1 MSAVKIRQGMVR
13 SCGLLTDGQL
23 PSAACALGCFSLLLV
38 SNSSQGRG
46 ARQSLIPPLQKPVGD
61 SLHKFSL
68 GSFILN
74 GKLGSQLSRAEIE
87 SVCEVFVCLATGT
100 SINGGEREPNQQIA
114 TALK

>member
-1 MSAVKIRQGMVR
+1 MLHVPWVAFLCCWFLTAVR
-13 SCGLLTDGQL
+13 
-23 PSAACALGCFSLLLV
+23 
-38 SNSSQGRG
+38 GRG

-61 SLHKFSL
+61 SLHEFSL

>member
-1 MSAVKIRQGMVR
+1 MKIRQGISR
-13 SCGLLTDGQL
+13 GGGLLTDGQV
-23 PSAACALGCFSLLLV
+23 PSAACALGCFLTAGR
-38 SNSSQGRG
+38 SQG
-46 ARQSLIPPLQKPVGD
+46 ARQSLIPPLQKLVGD

-74 GKLGSQLSRAEIE
+74 GKLRYQLNQDEIE

-114 TALK
+114 SALK